1 MTCPDKCGLLLEERM
16 TEKHGSVVSTD
27 YRWRRGCA
35 TDGSELTDNSEA
47 KTEKVTG
54 ELGCTNVG
62 QYSYD
67 NIVVV
72 SIGTE
77 GGRDDVVTIAKKNL
91 SKLSSLSNQKIIIVM
106 KFSLLK
112 NSMDFFFKQSLTS
125 LLPFFL
131 HSSFSYIFSLFI
143 N

>member
-1 MTCPDKCGLLLEERM
+1 M

-77 GGRDDVVTIAKKNL
+77 GGRDDVVTIGKKICQN
-91 SKLSSLSNQKIIIVM
+91 
-106 KFSLLK
+106 
-112 NSMDFFFKQSLTS
+112 
-125 LLPFFL
+125 FL
-131 HSSFSYIFSLFI
+131 HFQIKK
-143 N
+143 